1 MRFGVRLQLSIM
13 MLLQYFIWG
22 ALFVVLVTYLKTGL
36 GFDPKAA
43 SWCFATMTIAAMISP
58 FFVGIVADRFFATQ
72 NVIAALHLFGGAL
85 LLLAGGAFTPPITTF
100 PLMFP
105 VLMLY
110 TLCYM
115 PTVSLTNALAFRQM
129 QNPSKEF
136 PGIRVLGTIGF
147 IVAGTIIGLMK
158 LKADGSFTFILPWA
172 AAPTEE
178 LGSIEATRYP
188 FLIGGWVSVALG
200 LFSLTLPNTPPK
212 KDENVSLWNILG
224 LDTLQ
229 LLRDRSFAIFILGAF
244 LICIPL
250 QFYYAFTNDFLT
262 AIKFPDPAFRMTFG
276 QWSEIIFM
284 LLMPFFFT
292 KLGLKK
298 MLLMGILAWV
308 LRYFLFSTGVP
319 AALWVG
325 IVLHGVCYDF
335 FFVTGYI
342 YVDQKAPPQ
351 LRAAAQ
357 GFIAFIT
364 LGIGAFIG
372 SILSGEVLSRFEYVL
387 PDGITKAYHWDQFW
401 RVPAVLALIV
411 LVVFALLFREKESA
425 QDVAVATLQPDA
437 QPT

>member
-1 MRFGVRLQLSIM
+1 MKLGIRLQLSLM

-22 ALFVVLVTYLKTGL
+22 ALFVVLVTYLEKGL
-36 GFDPKAA
+36 GFDSDMS

-72 NVIAALHLFGGAL
+72 HVISGLHLFGGAL
-85 LLLAGGAFTPPITTF
+85 LLLAGGAFTSPITTF

-129 QNPSKEF
+129 QDPSKEF

-147 IVAGTIIGLMK
+147 IIAGTIIGKLVKLNPDGGLTFLM
-158 LKADGSFTFILPWA
+158 PWV
-172 AAPTEE
+172 TSEG
-178 LGSIEATRYP
+178 LSSIEATRYP
-188 FLIGGWVSVALG
+188 FLIGGWVSIALG
-200 LFSLTLPNTPPK
+200 LFCLTLPNTPPK
-212 KDENVSLWNILG
+212 KSENISIWNILG
-224 LDTLQ
+224 LDTLK
-229 LLRDRSFAIFILGAF
+229 LMRDPSFAVFILGAF

-250 QFYYAFTNDFLT
+250 QFYYKDANRFLT
-262 AIKFPDPAFRMTFG
+262 AINFPEPAFRMTFG

-284 LLMPFFFT
+284 LLMPFFFV

-308 LRYFLFSTGVP
+308 VRYFLFSTELSW
-319 AALWVG
+319 ALWIG

-351 LRAAAQ
+351 LRGAAQ
-357 GFIAFIT
+357 GFIAFVT
-364 LGIGAFIG
+364 LGVGAFIG
-372 SILSGEVLSRFEYVL
+372 SILSGRVRAHFETA
-387 PDGITKAYHWDQFW
+387 PDSGIYHWDQFW

-411 LVVFALLFREKESA
+411 LILFAVFFREKQTA
-425 QDVAVATLQPDA
+425 VDVATPALQPDA
-437 QPT
+437 QLS

>member
-1 MRFGVRLQLSIM
+1 MKLGIRLQLSLM

-36 GFDPKAA
+36 GFTPESA

-72 NVIAALHLFGGAL
+72 NVVAALHLFGGAL
-85 LLLAGGAFTPPITTF
+85 LLLAGGAFTAPITTF

-105 VLMLY
+105 VLMLH

-129 QNPSKEF
+129 ENPSKEF

-147 IVAGTIIGLMK
+147 IVAGTIIGLLK
-158 LKADGSFTFILPWA
+158 LKPDGGFTFILPWSDA
-172 AAPTEE
+172 SVAEG

-188 FLIGGWVSVALG
+188 FLIGGGVSVVLG
-200 LFSLTLPNTPPK
+200 LFCLTLPNTPPK
-212 KDENVSLWNILG
+212 KSDDISLWNILG

-229 LLRDRSFAIFILGAF
+229 LMRDPSFAVFILGAF

-262 AIKFPDPAFRMTFG
+262 AIKFPNPAFSMTFG

-284 LLMPFFFT
+284 LLMPFFFV

-308 LRYFLFSTGVP
+308 VRYFLFSTGMT
-319 AALWVG
+319 AALWGG

-351 LRAAAQ
+351 LRGAAQ
-357 GFIAFIT
+357 GFIAFVT
-364 LGIGAFIG
+364 LGVGAFIG
-372 SILSGEVLSRFEYVL
+372 SILSGAVLSRFAYEL
-387 PDGITKAYHWDQFW
+387 ADGSKAYHWDQFW

-411 LVVFALLFREKESA
+411 LVVFALMFREKQTA
-425 QDVAVATLQPDA
+425 ADVAAPELQPDA
-437 QPT
+437 QLS